1 MNKATGQAKID
12 VMARVLNALVQQ
24 RGDAA
29 DDDRVDQFAETPTLS
44 QHAIA
49 NLTTRRCLR
58 SPACRS

>member
-1 MNKATGQAKID
+1 
-12 VMARVLNALVQQ
+12 MARVLNALIQQ

-29 DDDRVDQFAETPTLS
+29 DDDRVDKFAETPTFS

-58 SPACRS
+58 RHSFRSGVTQHQRR